1 MATSS
6 SRGPDRSIHQDYI
19 ARIRYSNTLPPPPNP
34 PKLLE
39 IPNTGLSSGQY
50 TTPGFASR
58 LAREQ
63 PLNIE
68 ADAEL
73 GMHIDLVGMPGVF
86 DGDESSIQAAIHAP
100 APHPHDRALLRPLNS
115 IGKPKVVDS
124 GSSFLRRT
132 EYISSTAKAR
142 LDDHTPQKPVIKRAK
157 PADRFQPLPKDLDKE
172 SPEYILAAVQR
183 SFEIAAANVA
193 NPLRLRH
200 PSKRNVKLVSSHP
213 MIPDLDA
220 FNDAGG
226 YITIKF
232 QNNPVPPSTT
242 YDTRLESG
250 MLRPFVSSEAAAAAH
265 EKAVAAH
272 EHDPSRNP
280 HPGPKQD
287 YEFFL
292 PETTVDAMKF
302 KRKSDVYDS
311 DAKNDDGLYTYT
323 NQSGDKCFRFKRIRA
338 YETSEEVQIQGADR
352 WNSEVVIAVNDG
364 KDGVHQRAAYVYPLV
379 LRTKIR
385 PQRSKNIDR
394 QRFGGEAEEEDMVDF
409 LDVMVREPDEG
420 EAAARRKWA
429 EFPNGDGE
437 ESEDEVEEE
446 VKAVNGNGNSNG
458 KGNGSASQNEH
469 EVDEDAEAESE

>member
-132 EYISSTAKAR
+132 EYISSTKGR
-142 LDDHTPQKPVIKRAK
+142 MDEHTPQKPVVKRAK

-172 SPEYILAAVQR
+172 DPEYILAAVQR

-213 MIPDLDA
+213 MVPDLDA

-242 YDTRLESG
+242 YDKRLESG
-250 MLRPFVSSEAAAAAH
+250 MLRPFVSSEAANAAH

-280 HPGPKQD
+280 HPGPNQD

-292 PETTVDAMKF
+292 PETTVDAVKF
-302 KRKSDVYDS
+302 KRKSDVYDA

-338 YETSEEVQIQGADR
+338 YETSEEVQIQGVDR

-409 LDVMVREPDEG
+409 LDVMVREPDES
-420 EAAARRKWA
+420 EVASRKKWA

-437 ESEDEVEEE
+437 ESEEEVVEE
-446 VKAVNGNGNSNG
+446 VKGVNGNGN
-458 KGNGSASQNEH
+458 GSASHNDH